1 MLAPQPNML
10 NILNKIFSSTKN
22 LNVIN
27 QKFLKLRKE
36 TSVEKIFSAI
46 EGFSEEAEIRYVG
59 GCVRKIIKDEK
70 VDDIDLATNIEP
82 SKVKQ
87 ALENKKINYFETG
100 IKHGTITA
108 VIDNNKFEI
117 TSLRS
122 DIKTDGRHAE
132 IEFTNNWVKDAE
144 RRDFTINSIYAD
156 INGNLFDPFNGKK
169 DLENGILK
177 FVGDPEQR
185 IKEDYL
191 RILRYLRFFTLY
203 SKKDH
208 QADIKKII
216 KKNIVGIKKLSSER
230 LLDELKKIFKSNC
243 FIKLCDNEYSYHIT
257 SVIFPEFKQINYFK
271 KFNDYTKIN
280 LNNLEFP
287 FFLALLILDNTDNSD
302 YFFYKFNISKKDQK
316 RIKVLK
322 EFYFS
327 KKPPIKLNSHN
338 LWKILYVSGKEG
350 LTDILNYKIYTSKK
364 FDKNFV
370 NQLNYFKDKEIPKL
384 TVTGDDLINNYGI
397 PQGEEVGE
405 KLKQIESFWI
415 NNNFKITDKDLK
427 KIIKN

>member
-1 MLAPQPNML
+1 ML

-27 QKFLKLRKE
+27 HKFLKLRKE

-46 EGFSEEAEIRYVG
+46 ESFSEEAEIRYVG

-156 INGNLFDPFNGKK
+156 INGNLFDPFDGKK

-327 KKPPIKLNSHN
+327 KKPPIKLNSNN

-350 LTDILNYKIYTSKK
+350 LIDILNYKIYTSKK

-397 PQGEEVGE
+397 PQGEEVGK

>member
-1 MLAPQPNML
+1 ML
-10 NILNKIFSSTKN
+10 NILNKFFSSTKN

-46 EGFSEEAEIRYVG
+46 ESFSEEAEIRYVG

-156 INGNLFDPFNGKK
+156 INGNLFDPFDGKK

>member
-1 MLAPQPNML
+1 MYKRQ
-10 NILNKIFSSTKN
+10 
-22 LNVIN
+22 
-27 QKFLKLRKE
+27 
-36 TSVEKIFSAI
+36 
-46 EGFSEEAEIRYVG
+46 RYVG

-87 ALENKKINYFETG
+87 ALEIKKINYFETG

-203 SKKDH
+203 S
-208 QADIKKII
+208 
-216 KKNIVGIKKLSSER
+216 LS
-230 LLDELKKIFKSNC
+230 LI
-243 FIKLCDNEYSYHIT
+243 HI
-257 SVIFPEFKQINYFK
+257 
-271 KFNDYTKIN
+271 
-280 LNNLEFP
+280 
-287 FFLALLILDNTDNSD
+287 
-302 YFFYKFNISKKDQK
+302 
-316 RIKVLK
+316 
-322 EFYFS
+322 
-327 KKPPIKLNSHN
+327 
-338 LWKILYVSGKEG
+338 
-350 LTDILNYKIYTSKK
+350 
-364 FDKNFV
+364 
-370 NQLNYFKDKEIPKL
+370 
-384 TVTGDDLINNYGI
+384 
-397 PQGEEVGE
+397 
-405 KLKQIESFWI
+405 
-415 NNNFKITDKDLK
+415 
-427 KIIKN
+427 

>member
-1 MLAPQPNML
+1 ML
-10 NILNKIFSSTKN
+10 NILNKFFSSTKN

-46 EGFSEEAEIRYVG
+46 ESFSEEAEIRYVG

-87 ALENKKINYFETG
+87 ALEIKKINYFETG

-384 TVTGDDLINNYGI
+384 AVTGDDLINNYGI

>member
-1 MLAPQPNML
+1 ML
-10 NILNKIFSSTKN
+10 NILNKFFSSTKN

-338 LWKILYVSGKEG
+338 LWKIFYKSGKEG
-350 LTDILNYKIYTSKK
+350 LIDILNYKIYTSKK

-370 NQLNYFKDKEIPKL
+370 NQLNYFQDKEIPKL

>member
-1 MLAPQPNML
+1 ML

-27 QKFLKLRKE
+27 HKFLKLRKE

-46 EGFSEEAEIRYVG
+46 ESFSEEAEIRYVG

-87 ALENKKINYFETG
+87 ALEIKKINYFETG

-191 RILRYLRFFTLY
+191 RILRYLRFFTVY

-327 KKPPIKLNSHN
+327 KKPPIKLNLNN

-350 LTDILNYKIYTSKK
+350 LIDILNYKIYTSKK

-384 TVTGDDLINNYGI
+384 AVTGDDLINNYGI

>member
-1 MLAPQPNML
+1 ML

-22 LNVIN
+22 LNIIN
-27 QKFLKLRKE
+27 NKFSKLRKE
-36 TSVEKIFSAI
+36 THVEKIFSAI
-46 EGFSEEAEIRYVG
+46 ESFSEEAEIRYVG

-82 SKVKQ
+82 TKVKQ

-108 VIDNNKFEI
+108 VIENNKFEI

-132 IEFTNNWVKDAE
+132 IEFTTNWVKDAE

-156 INGNLFDPFNGKK
+156 INGNLFDPFDGKK

-191 RILRYLRFFTLY
+191 RILRYFRFFTLY

-322 EFYFS
+322 EFYFN

-350 LTDILNYKIYTSKK
+350 LIDILNYKIYTSKK

-397 PQGEEVGE
+397 PQGEEVGK

-415 NNNFKITDKDLK
+415 SNNFEITDKDLK

>member
-1 MLAPQPNML
+1 ML

-87 ALENKKINYFETG
+87 ALEIKKINYFETG

-156 INGNLFDPFNGKK
+156 INGNLFDPFDGKK

-243 FIKLCDNEYSYHIT
+243 FLKLCDNEYSYHIT

-280 LNNLEFP
+280 LKNLEFP

-327 KKPPIKLNSHN
+327 KKPPIKLNSNN

-350 LTDILNYKIYTSKK
+350 LIDILNYKIYTSKK

-397 PQGEEVGE
+397 PQGEEVGK